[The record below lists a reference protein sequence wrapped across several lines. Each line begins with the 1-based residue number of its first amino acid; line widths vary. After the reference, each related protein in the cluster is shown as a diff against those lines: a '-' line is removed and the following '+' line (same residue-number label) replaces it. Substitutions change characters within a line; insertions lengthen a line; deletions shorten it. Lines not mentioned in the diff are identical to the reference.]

1 MPALT
6 PTEFTGTITYLG
18 HVSDRDAKLESS
30 KLEEVFAS
38 FGGVETESH
47 NGLTRSSCSRVLS
60 QYSRGTEIRN
70 TRQFSIVCQEELEQI
85 AAAMG
90 IEQLLPEWLG
100 ASVMISG
107 LPDFSHIP
115 PSSRLQTQS
124 GTTLT
129 VDMLNRPC
137 VLPAP
142 VIEAHCQGKG
152 RLFKP
157 AAKGLRGVTA
167 WVEREGVIAL
177 GDIVTLHIPDQRPWV
192 PEESKSGN

>member
-1 MPALT
+1 MPALIA
-6 PTEFTGTITYLG
+6 TEFTGTITYLG
-18 HVSDRDAKLESS
+18 HVPDRVAQLSSDPLG
-30 KLEEVFAS
+30 EVFAGFS
-38 FGGVETESH
+38 GVKTESRS
-47 NGLTRSSCSRVLS
+47 GLTRPSCSRVLS
-60 QYSRGTEIRN
+60 QYPRGTEIRN
-70 TRQFSIVCQEELEQI
+70 TRQFSIVCQDELARV
-85 AAAMG
+85 AAAMK
-90 IEQLLPEWLG
+90 IEALLPEWLG
-100 ASVMISG
+100 ASLMISG

-115 PSSRLQTQS
+115 PSSRLQTQN

-142 VIEAHCQGKG
+142 VIETHCPGKG

-167 WVEREGVIAL
+167 WVEREGVLKL

-192 PEESKSGN
+192 P